1 MMIIEK
7 IEQDGNT
14 NKEERSKGE
23 GKEKRKQV
31 EPLQSLPSYTV
42 VLTYH
47 IQIQMRTSSL

>member
-23 GKEKRKQV
+23 GKEKRKQ
-31 EPLQSLPSYTV
+31 
-42 VLTYH
+42 
-47 IQIQMRTSSL
+47 